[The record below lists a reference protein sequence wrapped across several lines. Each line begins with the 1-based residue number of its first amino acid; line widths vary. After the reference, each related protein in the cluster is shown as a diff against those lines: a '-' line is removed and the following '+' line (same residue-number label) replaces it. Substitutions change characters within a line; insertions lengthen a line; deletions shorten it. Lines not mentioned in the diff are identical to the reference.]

1 MPIRCFSL
9 LSPTLLL
16 PLSSPTPFFAVAFP
30 TYSPRTYIDPV
41 IFKETRS
48 GYSMMMDAM
57 VLSHRSYEGEKYA
70 YVIVD
75 VGPCGVD
82 GVLELI
88 VEGAGQ

>member
-1 MPIRCFSL
+1 MVARSL
-9 LSPTLLL
+9 R
-16 PLSSPTPFFAVAFP
+16 
-30 TYSPRTYIDPV
+30 RTYIDPV

>member
-1 MPIRCFSL
+1 MWKEEENRSRIDLGLNLERRVEVNSL
-9 LSPTLLL
+9 L
-16 PLSSPTPFFAVAFP
+16 
-30 TYSPRTYIDPV
+30 
-41 IFKETRS
+41 
-48 GYSMMMDAM
+48 YSMMMDAM